1 MTNRCRRMSKIP
13 RRYDVNGFIQ
23 LKRSPE
29 TRDLLARDPLAFALL
44 THIALR
50 ARWRNELNI
59 EDLGLGEA
67 LIGDFKSYGMTRGEY
82 RTRVRRLVK
91 WRKIEIRTT
100 PKGTIARLISAD
112 VFDINEQ
119 SGENRPSER
128 PSNLI
133 AQNSCERPRE
143 RPIDD
148 QHAANRRPLT
158 NKENDDKKEKRKKK
172 DDVLPATCTSIPP
185 TAVNANQPS
194 SSFNFNV
201 YQNHQTRVQDHVKW
215 PEFVAWCRSQDGAPT
230 ERGFR
235 KWLCGQKPQWRNKV
249 GHNFEEDGIV
259 LDGKFFTSEEARQLA
274 RRHPEMIKKFR
285 RAVRRGDKIQTI

>member
-1 MTNRCRRMSKIP
+1 MSKIP
-13 RRYDVNGFIQ
+13 RRHDVNGFIQ

-29 TRDLLARDPLAFALL
+29 TRDLLARDPLAFVLL

-67 LIGDFKSYGMTRGEY
+67 LIGDFKSYGMTRGQY

-133 AQNSCERPRE
+133 AQSSCERPRD

-148 QHAANRRPLT
+148 QREANGQPLT
-158 NKENDDKKEKRKKK
+158 NKENDDKKEKRRKK
-172 DDVLPATCTSIPP
+172 DDVLPTTCTSIPP
-185 TAVNANQPS
+185 TAAKANQPS
-194 SSFNFNV
+194 SSFNSNV
-201 YQNHQTRVQDHVKW
+201 YQNQQSSVQDHVKW
-215 PEFVAWCRSQDGAPT
+215 REFVAWCRSEGGAPKET
-230 ERGFR
+230 GFW
-235 KWLCGQKPQWRNKV
+235 KWLSGQKPQWRNKV

-259 LDGKFFTSEEARQLA
+259 LDGKFFTREEAHQLA
-274 RRHPEMIKKFR
+274 RRHPEMIKEFR
-285 RAVRRGDKIQTI
+285 RAVRRDGQIQIM